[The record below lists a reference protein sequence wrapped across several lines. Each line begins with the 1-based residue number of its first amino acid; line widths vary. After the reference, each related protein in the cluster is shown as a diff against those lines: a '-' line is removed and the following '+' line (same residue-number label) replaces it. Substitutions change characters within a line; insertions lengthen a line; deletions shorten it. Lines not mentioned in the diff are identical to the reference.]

1 MDKEISLSNL
11 LKSDK
16 NNNEIILYNT
26 KDIQEIFKCGRKMSY
41 EIMNMKGFPSFRI
54 NSMHLV
60 EKNALISWLERNKG
74 KNMIT

>member
-1 MDKEISLSNL
+1 M
-11 LKSDK
+11 LKTTE

-54 NSMHLV
+54 NSMLLV

>member
-16 NNNEIILYNT
+16 NNNEIILYNA

-54 NSMHLV
+54 NSMLLV

>member
-54 NSMHLV
+54 NSMLLV